1 MYQYLFVNLNSK
13 NLRTDY
19 MISYLQVENLT
30 KSYGEL
36 SLFENI
42 SFGVG
47 QGQKIALIAKN
58 GTGKTTLLNII
69 SGLDSQDSGNIS
81 FRGDLKIAYL
91 EQNPELNIS
100 NTILNEVFNS
110 TDPVLS
116 VIRDYERIINEDNQ
130 ELMADIL
137 EKMDHFK
144 AWDYENKVKQI
155 LSKLKITNLE
165 QIIGELSGG
174 QKKRVGLAKVLITDA
189 DFLILD
195 EPTNH
200 LDLEMIEWLE
210 EYLNKSKGTL
220 LMVTHDRYFLDRVC
234 NEIIEIES
242 NNLYTYKGNYSYYLE
257 KRAERI
263 ENLNAEV
270 GKAQKLMK
278 TEQEWIRRMP
288 QARGT
293 KAKYRVDAF
302 EDIKKKAGSGFKE
315 AKMDLDIKSARLGNK
330 ILELDHL
337 YKSYGDLKL
346 LEDFSYKFQRGEKI
360 GIVGK
365 NGTGKSTF
373 LNMITQNIK
382 ADSGSIEIGETVVYG
397 YYKQDGI
404 TINEN
409 EKIIDVIKEIA
420 ESIDLGNGKLMSAS
434 QFLEY
439 FLFPSKTQYN
449 QVCKLS
455 GGEKRRLYLMTVLM
469 KNPNFLILDEPTNDL
484 DIMTLNVLEDYLLSF
499 SGCLII
505 VSHDRYFMDKVVDQL
520 FVFEGNGIIRNF
532 PGNYTIYRDSLD
544 EQEKAVKKIEK
555 QATPKKE
562 KPKQE
567 QPKKLSFN
575 EKREFEQLEVDIE
588 TLTSE
593 KAEIEVAMSSGSL
606 SNDELMEKASR
617 IEKVIELID
626 EKEFRWLDLSER
638 A

>member
-1 MYQYLFVNLNSK
+1 
-13 NLRTDY
+13 

-36 SLFENI
+36 TLFENI

-69 SGLDSQDSGNIS
+69 SGLDSQDSGDIS
-81 FRGDLKIAYL
+81 FRSDLKIAYL
-91 EQNPELNIS
+91 EQNPDLNNS

-116 VIRDYERIINEDNQ
+116 VIRDYERIINENDQ
-130 ELMADIL
+130 EAMTDII
-137 EKMDHFK
+137 EKMDQFK

-155 LSKLKITNLE
+155 LSKLKIANFD

-242 NNLYTYKGNYSYYLE
+242 NTIFTYKGNYSYYLE

-302 EDIKKKAGSGFKE
+302 EDIKKKASSGFKE
-315 AKMDLDIKSARLGNK
+315 TKMDLDIKSARLGNK
-330 ILELDHL
+330 ILELDRL
-337 YKSYGDLKL
+337 YKSYGDLKI
-346 LEDFSYKFQRGEKI
+346 LENFSYKFQRGEKI

-373 LNMITQNIK
+373 LNMITRNIE

-409 EKIIDVIKEIA
+409 ERIIDVIKEIA
-420 ESIDLGNGKLMSAS
+420 ESIDLGNGKVMSAS

-439 FLFPSKTQYN
+439 FLFPTKTQYN
-449 QVCKLS
+449 QVAKLS

-484 DIMTLNVLEDYLLSF
+484 DIMTLNVLEDYLLNF

-544 EQEKAVKKIEK
+544 QQEKEIKKTEK
-555 QATPKKE
+555 LSTPKKE
-562 KPKQE
+562 KPKSE
-567 QPKKLSFN
+567 PTKKLSFN
-575 EKREFEQLEVDIE
+575 EKREFEQLEIDIE

-593 KAEIEVAMSSGSL
+593 KEEIEIAMSSGSL

-626 EKEFRWLDLSER
+626 EKEFRWLELSER